1 MRAIRAGVV
10 LLFLLVLAPSA
21 NAATGTYLR
30 LAHLAP
36 GTAGVDVLLTPVAGG
51 TSVLTKG
58 VDYGDVLDYRRIE
71 AGDYTVEWRS
81 LGSDPETKPM
91 ASATVHATQGRA
103 YTVAGLGTT
112 DKLSLK
118 VLDDDVTLPQAGK
131 ARMRMI
137 NAAPG
142 STSAD
147 LLRDGKLLIQQAVFA
162 EPTLYALVDPG
173 SSSLQVTPRGTNPV
187 TLVADVEASG
197 VYTVVVLE
205 LDGKVTAKIRAD
217 AKSSEV
223 VPGGGQ
229 ETGFGGMADGRGGTS
244 WPIVPFAAVL
254 VCAGVLWSRRDR
266 AAS

>member
-1 MRAIRAGVV
+1 MV

-21 NAATGTYLR
+21 HAATGTYLR

-36 GTAGVDVLLTPVAGG
+36 GTSGVDILLTPKAGG

-58 VDYGDVLDYRRIE
+58 VDYGDLLDYRRVE
-71 AGDYTVEWRS
+71 AGDYTVEWRP
-81 LGSDPETKPM
+81 LGADPESKPLL
-91 ASATVHATQGRA
+91 STTVHATQGRA

-131 ARMRMI
+131 ARLRMI

-147 LLRDGKLLIQQAVFA
+147 LVRDGSLLIQQAVFA

-173 SSSLQVTPRGTNPV
+173 SSSLQVTPRGASPV
-187 TLVADVEASG
+187 TLVANLEASG

-205 LDGKVTAKIRAD
+205 LDGKVTASIRAD

-223 VPGGGQ
+223 VPGGAL
-229 ETGFGGMADGRGGTS
+229 ETGFGGTADGPGGTS
-244 WPIVPFAAVL
+244 WPVVPFAAVL
-254 VCAGVLWSRRDR
+254 VCACVLWSRRDR
-266 AAS
+266 TAS

>member
-1 MRAIRAGVV
+1 MV
-10 LLFLLVLAPSA
+10 LIFLLVLAPSA
-21 NAATGTYLR
+21 RAATGTYLR

-58 VDYGDVLDYRRIE
+58 VDYGDLLDYRRIE
-71 AGDYTVEWRS
+71 AGDYTIEWRP
-81 LGSDPETKPM
+81 LGAEAASKPLL
-91 ASATVHATQGRA
+91 SATVHAVQGRA

-131 ARMRMI
+131 ARLRMI

-142 STSAD
+142 SSSAD
-147 LLRDGKLLIQQAVFA
+147 LLRDGSLLIQQAVFA

-173 SSSLQVTPRGTNPV
+173 SSSLQVTPRGAGPV
-187 TLVADVEASG
+187 TLAANLEASG
-197 VYTVVVLE
+197 VYTVLVLE
-205 LDGKVTAKIRAD
+205 LDGEVTAMIRAD

-229 ETGFGGMADGRGGTS
+229 ETGFGGMADGHGDTP
-244 WPIVPFAAVL
+244 WPVVPFAAVL

-266 AAS
+266 TAS